1 MEHQPARSEYK
12 KVWSALSTTEDQ
24 AKLHVIGV
32 TDEAALQSAGEE
44 TLRFLQDT
52 VGIGKEDVVL
62 EIGSGIG
69 RVGKVVAPLCGK
81 WIGCDVASNMLSL
94 TAERLKDLSNV
105 ELVELSGYDLS
116 GVADTS
122 VRFSRGNTY
131 ENQTYCYHSIFN
143 RAIALGALSFAWS
156 AAAQSQT
163 GSSTSLNAKDKMF
176 VKKSAKGGMME
187 VAMGKLAS
195 ERGQSADV
203 TKFGERMVIDH
214 SKANEDL
221 TSIAEKKR

>member
-1 MEHQPARSEYK
+1 MCSSPGVGNTSRRAWRYK
-12 KVWSALSTTEDQ
+12 PRLP
-24 AKLHVIGV
+24 
-32 TDEAALQSAGEE
+32 
-44 TLRFLQDT
+44 
-52 VGIGKEDVVL
+52 
-62 EIGSGIG
+62 
-69 RVGKVVAPLCGK
+69 VAP
-81 WIGCDVASNMLSL
+81 
-94 TAERLKDLSNV
+94 
-105 ELVELSGYDLS
+105 
-116 GVADTS
+116 

-131 ENQTYCYHSIFN
+131 ENQTYCYHSIFD

-176 VKKSAKGGMME
+176 VKKAAKGGMME

-203 TKFGERMVIDH
+203 KKFGERMVTDH

-221 TSIAEKKR
+221 TSIAEKKRRETTEQGAHRDLDIG